1 MRKKGW
7 KLIGGIICLIILC
20 SVYIIVKNSE
30 KADNE
35 ADNETEIMDIKSEN
49 VTLLDIK
56 NGENE
61 ITFVKNDDTWEVE
74 GEEEF
79 PLEQSKIEEVIEN
92 FKELKTSRI
101 IEEPEDVS
109 EYELDQGKEVM
120 VQTEDQEETIIR
132 VGMKNSSTS
141 QYYIQIGEDSNV
153 YLVDGN
159 AFSFIDQGLY
169 DYAARNEFPVIAS
182 SEIRKVQVKKENN
195 SYVYSYQG
203 VEDSNSSWS
212 VGTDESS
219 LQAGDGTKIGT
230 LNTALN
236 SLSYV
241 DFVDYHCESPE
252 KYGFQQPKAVITV
265 DYETTTTVESDEETD
280 EESDEETIT
289 ENHTVMLTVGNTD
302 ENGNYYVYKDDS
314 LEVYTVSQST
324 IDNFLAESA
333 ATLLDKT
340 VSYVNMEDMET
351 LQIES
356 DGKTYLLEIQREA
369 SEETEEEDS
378 ATVKYYVN
386 EEEVESSSF
395 TSFYSKLITES
406 GQERDDSLSTEGLE
420 ADLELHFTKSDGSKI
435 DVVYYGHDASFYLAV
450 NGEKKLLV
458 NKMDVKEIK
467 DALIKLA
474 EKEE

>member
-74 GEEEF
+74 DEEEF

-280 EESDEETIT
+280 EEPDEETIT

-406 GQERDDSLSTEGLE
+406 GQERDDSISTEGLE
-420 ADLELHFTKSDGSKI
+420 ADLELHFAKSDGSKI
-435 DVVYYGHDASFYLAV
+435 DVVYYGYDSSFYLAV

-467 DALIKLA
+467 DALIKLT

>member
-1 MRKKGW
+1 M
-7 KLIGGIICLIILC
+7 
-20 SVYIIVKNSE
+20 
-30 KADNE
+30 
-35 ADNETEIMDIKSEN
+35 
-49 VTLLDIK
+49 
-56 NGENE
+56 
-61 ITFVKNDDTWEVE
+61 
-74 GEEEF
+74 
-79 PLEQSKIEEVIEN
+79 
-92 FKELKTSRI
+92 
-101 IEEPEDVS
+101 
-109 EYELDQGKEVM
+109 
-120 VQTEDQEETIIR
+120 
-132 VGMKNSSTS
+132 
-141 QYYIQIGEDSNV
+141 
-153 YLVDGN
+153 
-159 AFSFIDQGLY
+159 
-169 DYAARNEFPVIAS
+169 
-182 SEIRKVQVKKENN
+182 
-195 SYVYSYQG
+195 
-203 VEDSNSSWS
+203 
-212 VGTDESS
+212 
-219 LQAGDGTKIGT
+219 
-230 LNTALN
+230 
-236 SLSYV
+236 
-241 DFVDYHCESPE
+241 
-252 KYGFQQPKAVITV
+252 ITV